1 MGRKYKVLEQSTGNL
16 TKLQQEAKY
25 KSEFL
30 AIDGFQKL
38 QPTPPRY
45 LNGVAKQEYQRVIN
59 ELDNLPIRMLDHA
72 EFELYCFW
80 YSIFKSSVQDLS
92 KLPEDKSPDKLLA
105 RIHKATLNIK
115 SLTSDL
121 GMTINARMQM
131 SQPQNN
137 DKDESKTMK
146 GMFGNG

>member
-16 TKLQQEAKY
+16 TKLQQEAKV

-30 AIDGFQKL
+30 AIDGFKKL
-38 QPTPPRY
+38 QHTPPRY
-45 LNGVAKQEYQRVIN
+45 LKGAAKNEYQRVID
-59 ELDNLPIRMLDHA
+59 ELDNLPVRMLDHA
-72 EFELYCFW
+72 EFEMYCVW
-80 YSIFKSSVQDLS
+80 YSIYKNSVEELNN
-92 KLPEDKSPDKLLA
+92 LPDDQSPDKLIS

-115 SLTSDL
+115 SLASDL

-131 SQPQNN
+131 SQPQDN

-146 GMFGNG
+146 GMFS